1 MMNYFVYIMASQ
13 RNGTLYVG
21 VTNDIARR
29 VHEHRTG
36 AADGFTKRYNVKQLV
51 WYETHGDV
59 QAAIAREKSIKR
71 WPRRY
76 KLNVI
81 EAMNPGWNDLYE
93 ALNH

>member
-59 QAAIAREKSIKR
+59 QAAIAREKR
-71 WPRRY
+71 P
-76 KLNVI
+76 
-81 EAMNPGWNDLYE
+81 
-93 ALNH
+93 

>member
-1 MMNYFVYIMASQ
+1 MMNYFVYIMASK

-59 QAAIAREKSIKR
+59 QAAIAREKR
-71 WPRRY
+71 P
-76 KLNVI
+76 
-81 EAMNPGWNDLYE
+81 
-93 ALNH
+93 

>member
-93 ALNH
+93 AVNH